1 MDYNTTFLQNLSS
14 AIQTTL
20 TAFQTPD
27 FLNTAQRFLSSVS
40 QLSSAVQFSEIDNL
54 LNSLSSIPLHPY
66 QNLLWRH
73 FDPNHNFKTIDD
85 IPEPEKI
92 PTKECLNY
100 IAKKEQEINK
110 TLFHNLTC
118 APEQQITSVFEA
130 LSGDCVVC
138 DFEKQKNY
146 LEFIEMVRQ
155 IPIDTIT
162 SENSNSLAKKII
174 AEYMKV
180 I

>member
-1 MDYNTTFLQNLSS
+1 MDYNTTFLQNLST
-14 AIQTTL
+14 AIQNTL

-27 FLNTAQRFLSSVS
+27 FLNTAQGFLSSVN
-40 QLSSAVQFSEIDNL
+40 QLSNSIQFPEINSL
-54 LNSLSSIPLHPY
+54 LSQLSSIPLHPY
-66 QNLLWRH
+66 QNLLWQH
-73 FDPNHNFKTIDD
+73 FDPDYKFKTIDD

-92 PTKECLNY
+92 PTKECLDY
-100 IAKKEQEINK
+100 ITKKEQEINK

-118 APEQQITSVFEA
+118 APEQQITSGFET

-138 DFEKQKNY
+138 DFAKQKNY

-162 SENSNSLAKKII
+162 SENCNSLAKKII
-174 AEYMKV
+174 AEYIKV